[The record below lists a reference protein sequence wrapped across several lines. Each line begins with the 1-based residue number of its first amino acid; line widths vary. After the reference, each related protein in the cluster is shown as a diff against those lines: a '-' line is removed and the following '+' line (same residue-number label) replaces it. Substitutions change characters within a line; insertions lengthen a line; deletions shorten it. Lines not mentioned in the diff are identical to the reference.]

1 MMICSIMLMIGHSF
15 AHWARSNFPSND
27 SLQTVGWRGG
37 HVADPLFRRWVVDEV
52 RRRGA
57 SDVLL
62 AAGGNDLS
70 QNYFNVR
77 AMEEFFTELVVALL
91 AVGVVRITIL
101 PISPRATSRRGG
113 ASVKEYRRRR
123 RLLNQG
129 LCRRFPGP
137 LRNQLTVGFPGE
149 PARVPPCIPL

>member
-77 AMEEFFTELVVALL
+77 AMEEFFYGAGGGH
-91 AVGVVRITIL
+91 ACGRW
-101 PISPRATSRRGG
+101 SPNHQPPHFATSNITPGG
-113 ASVKEYRRRR
+113 
-123 RLLNQG
+123 G
-129 LCRRFPGP
+129 LCPGVMP
-137 LRNQLTVGFPGE
+137 AQAPPE
-149 PARVPPCIPL
+149 PVSLP